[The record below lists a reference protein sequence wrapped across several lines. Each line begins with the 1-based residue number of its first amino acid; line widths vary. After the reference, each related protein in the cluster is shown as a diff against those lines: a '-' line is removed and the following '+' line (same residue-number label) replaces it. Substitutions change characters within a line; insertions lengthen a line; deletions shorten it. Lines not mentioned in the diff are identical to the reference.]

1 MSKQRMSRQRTI
13 AVLAACFATTL
24 TGIAGFPTS
33 LRAQTATSEPPKIA
47 PLLPRDKEVT
57 LAESAAPAS
66 VSKNAAIFVLEEKG
80 YVKVRDG
87 SNGFTCLVERDLPL
101 NIEPICYDEEG
112 SATLVLAVM
121 HKAELRRQGKSED
134 EVKAD
139 VGEGYASGRF
149 RAPRRSGMAYML
161 SPDTRVYS
169 ARTGATR
176 PLPPHLMF
184 YAPYMKNSDLGL
196 GDADHNGRL
205 PFVVQDGQPDAFI
218 IVLVRDAPP
227 APAPTKTP

>member
-1 MSKQRMSRQRTI
+1 MFRKLTFA
-13 AVLAACFATTL
+13 AVAIC
-24 TGIAGFPTS
+24 ICMAGFAPLS
-33 LRAQTATSEPPKIA
+33 AQTAPSDAPKIA
-47 PLLPRDKEVT
+47 PLLPRDQEIA

-66 VSKNAAIFVLEEKG
+66 VSKNAAIFVVEDKG
-80 YVKVRDG
+80 YTKVRDG

-121 HKAELRRQGKSED
+121 RKAELRRQGKTEA
-134 EVKAD
+134 EVQTD
-139 VGEGYASGRF
+139 IGEGYASGRF

-169 ARTGATR
+169 ARTHATR

-196 GDADHNGRL
+196 SDADHNGRL

-227 APAPTKTP
+227 AAAAAKAP